1 MSSVKLP
8 LGMHEAYGETH
19 FRISEHVDQ
28 WPQEFAIITAYAT
41 TGEVWSDAENEA
53 ADRALYAE
61 LCRQSQM
68 IRRITGYSP
77 STGHA
82 EPGWAVALPFD
93 TACEIG
99 FRYRQDAIYFVS
111 RDVLA
116 VSYCDARRSPAEI
129 GPFSPRV
136 HVSTH

>member
-82 EPGWAVALPFD
+82 EPGGLSLSHSTP
-93 TACEIG
+93 
-99 FRYRQDAIYFVS
+99 
-111 RDVLA
+111 LA
-116 VSYCDARRSPAEI
+116 RSDSATDRMPSISSA
-129 GPFSPRV
+129 GTFSQ
-136 HVSTH
+136 

>member
-116 VSYCDARRSPAEI
+116 VSYCDARRNPAEI

-136 HVSTH
+136 HVSTQ